1 MSNVFT
7 KRNHYNPCFWTA
19 LWNENYYRQYCSG
32 QPTKN
37 SCRGQVVYALNLRS
51 GKIYPTTVERVH
63 YQSDLGIAEI
73 QPESMKRF
81 CARWHPTRYKEM
93 SEYVAANPE
102 SLYLDF
108 EDILSGMERM
118 DSYASLMEAAKR
130 GNLTSTE
137 QKGFLICHLML
148 HAMRSYEFMSGS
160 IEWMNSRG
168 MDKWEYFWLLKH
180 TWSDGAFLARAVTI
194 PAFGEWTLWRTS
206 EHVFPLC
213 DSPVLIDQN
222 SLMTVLSPRLLLEI
236 NVNVRSSE
244 GHWVVR
250 DEIPK
255 HKLAEFRR
263 RSIANSFREILFSDS
278 ATLQDWLTS
287 RHAQERIAALGEPAQ
302 KKRCIRTAME
312 RVLFGVNGFGRLA
325 EDFEAWFNANSY

>member
-1 MSNVFT
+1 MSKVFT

-19 LWNENYYRQYCSG
+19 LWNESYYRQYCSG

-37 SCRGQVVYALNLRS
+37 SCRSQVVYALNLRS

-63 YQSDLGIAEI
+63 YQANLGIAEI

-81 CARWHPTRYKEM
+81 CARWHPTRYKEL

-108 EDILSGMERM
+108 EDILSGLERM

-168 MDKWEYFWLLKH
+168 MEKMGVLLASK
-180 TWSDGAFLARAVTI
+180 TYVERRGFSCACRDYSCVRRMDPLANIGA
-194 PAFGEWTLWRTS
+194 
-206 EHVFPLC
+206 C
-213 DSPVLIDQN
+213 
-222 SLMTVLSPRLLLEI
+222 LSPL
-236 NVNVRSSE
+236 
-244 GHWVVR
+244 
-250 DEIPK
+250 
-255 HKLAEFRR
+255 
-263 RSIANSFREILFSDS
+263 
-278 ATLQDWLTS
+278 
-287 RHAQERIAALGEPAQ
+287 
-302 KKRCIRTAME
+302 
-312 RVLFGVNGFGRLA
+312 
-325 EDFEAWFNANSY
+325 